1 MKRCSTDLRFAISTL
16 TILTTG
22 RYISLMKNVLP
33 NGIRIAIRYSAV
45 LIFLL
50 TMVVFPG
57 AVRPADLVTQTV
69 CDLQVLYLFQEPES
83 IDWPTLY
90 YLNEETGCRIDLL
103 TLGSGNHMMH
113 TVDEVPDRGIFVHQ
127 YNIAPGKTAF
137 VDTLLAAQF
146 SVRRPDLIIIG
157 APRFEGPL
165 ADLAEALQNLP
176 ADDSSIFNIRKIYR
190 YSPTD
195 SDPGAAS
202 SAVTVNRRELY
213 ERYRDRMQLEIGHLF
228 PWLQTEHFTEVGL
241 SRYELI
247 RRDMAANIPDPDFL
261 SGLEK
266 LRMITV
272 FDTVLADGALKN
284 SFVNRARNVI
294 SFFNLSR
301 KTVGAPSVDNL
312 IAGYKTL
319 STLVAQTRSEPL
331 LTGIKDLQPYMDRLY
346 RHAQKAVLSE
356 IGMNWDGG
364 IILRDSPHGPKLKFR
379 ASLSVNGP
387 KSIEL
392 SYIRFHPYW
401 EDTEVILDS
410 VSRQIEPHQSF
421 VREYLVD
428 IEREYLEATMPE
440 SLIFSAEIVYGSIP
454 LTVTSAVPIWE
465 SPDITIAFDP
475 DFFFVPP
482 VARLEVDKVVSTM
495 NWKAVISK
503 PLYYHGTANL
513 NLETPRGIYA
523 GAYRQNWQLEKGR
536 ATETVRIPFSVS
548 NLFELGIHEQKIS
561 LSIEGREVAVATG
574 KIRIADCRVAD
585 SISVGLLPDTTGL
598 LEDILRMSGAN
609 YWPLTDRSLQTG
621 DLDAYNVI
629 IMGPGA
635 IRAYPSFRKIKGRLE
650 DYLRYGGS
658 LVILGQPSPWPEGAL
673 PVGFV
678 PTTES
683 IRPSELLN
691 RIPGARLMSKP
702 YAISQSNLL
711 SWFAEQKTVN
721 PAVISPAEKVYVTPS
736 GATLLSVSRLGEGQI
751 IFCGLPLIDMIS
763 DLNIEAIHLL
773 ANMLNY

>member
-1 MKRCSTDLRFAISTL
+1 MRNA
-16 TILTTG
+16 
-22 RYISLMKNVLP
+22 LP
-33 NGIRIAIRYSAV
+33 DGTNA
-45 LIFLL
+45 
-50 TMVVFPG
+50 
-57 AVRPADLVTQTV
+57 AVRSFAALLILLLISMAPSSVRPVDLVTQTV
-69 CDLQVLYLFQEPES
+69 CDLQVLYLFEEPET

-103 TLGSGNHMMH
+103 TLSAGNHMVH

-127 YNIAPGKTAF
+127 YNIKPGETAF
-137 VDTLLAAQF
+137 VDTLLAVQF
-146 SVRRPDLIIIG
+146 GVRRPDIVIMG
-157 APRFEGPL
+157 APRFEGLL
-165 ADLAEALQNLP
+165 ADLATALESLP
-176 ADDSSIFNIRKIYR
+176 ARDNSIFNVRKIYR
-190 YSPTD
+190 YAPTEND
-195 SDPGAAS
+195 QVTSS

-213 ERYRDRMQLEIGHLF
+213 ARYRDRMQLEIGHLF
-228 PWLQTEHFTEVGL
+228 PWLQTEQFTEVGL
-241 SRYELI
+241 SRYELV
-247 RRDMAANIPDPDFL
+247 RRYPADNTPDPDFL
-261 SGLEK
+261 SGLER

-312 IAGYKTL
+312 IAGYKAL
-319 STLVAQTRSEPL
+319 GTLVEQTRSEPL
-331 LTGIKDLQPYMDRLY
+331 LTGIGDLQPYMERLY
-346 RHAQKAVLSE
+346 RHAQKAVLTD
-356 IGMNWDGG
+356 IGMSWDGN

-387 KSIEL
+387 KFIEL

-401 EDTEVILDS
+401 DSADVILDS
-410 VSRQIEPHQSF
+410 VSRQVEPHQSF

-428 IEREYLEATMPE
+428 IERGYLEATMPE
-440 SLIFSAEIVYGSIP
+440 SLLFSAEIVYGSMP
-454 LTVTSAVPIWE
+454 LTVTSSVPIWE
-465 SPDITIAFDP
+465 SPDITIAFAP

-482 VARLEVDKVVSTM
+482 VARLEVDKVVSSM

-513 NLETPRGIYA
+513 DLEAPRGVYA
-523 GAYRQNWQLEKGR
+523 GAYRQSWQLEKGR

-561 LSIEGREVAVATG
+561 LSIEGREVASATG
-574 KIRIADCRVAD
+574 KIRIAACRVSD
-585 SISVGLLPDTTGL
+585 SISVGLMPDTTGL

-629 IMGPGA
+629 VMGPGA
-635 IRAYPSFRKIKGRLE
+635 VRSYPSFKKIRGRLE

-658 LVILGQPSPWPEGAL
+658 LVILGQPNQWPEGAL

-683 IRPSELLN
+683 INASELLN
-691 RIPGARLMSKP
+691 RIPEARVMSQP
-702 YAISQSNLL
+702 YAISQSNLFN
-711 SWFAEQKTVN
+711 WFAERKTVN
-721 PAVISPAEKVYVTPS
+721 PAVISPAEKVFVTPT
-736 GATLLSVSRLGEGQI
+736 GATLLSVSRLGEGQM
-751 IFCGLPLIDMIS
+751 IFCGLPLIEMIS

-773 ANMLNY
+773 ANILNY